1 MNAKDVSVGKL
12 SDFFSV
18 EEKDGVGFEY
28 KTSLEGMSI
37 KLSRELMDE
46 LGSGWHSLH
55 PQEVTIK
62 LMGKPTRFGVWM
74 KDCNE
79 GYVSRIV
86 YESIPGLGEQKKWG
100 VVLGCSPNSNT
111 ETVVI
116 TALESVYYEMTHT
129 LTGLAHTCQSCFFCF
144 TNLNTY

>member
-1 MNAKDVSVGKL
+1 MNAKDVSEGKL

-37 KLSRELMDE
+37 KLSRELMAE

-62 LMGKPTRFGVWM
+62 LMGKPTRFGVWV

-116 TALESVYYEMTHT
+116 TALE
-129 LTGLAHTCQSCFFCF
+129 
-144 TNLNTY
+144 

>member
-1 MNAKDVSVGKL
+1 MKL
-12 SDFFSV
+12 IDADKLNVIGSELYN
-18 EEKDGVGFEY
+18 EEKLVIDP
-28 KTSLEGMSI
+28 
-37 KLSRELMDE
+37 RELMDE

-116 TALESVYYEMTHT
+116 TALE
-129 LTGLAHTCQSCFFCF
+129 
-144 TNLNTY
+144 